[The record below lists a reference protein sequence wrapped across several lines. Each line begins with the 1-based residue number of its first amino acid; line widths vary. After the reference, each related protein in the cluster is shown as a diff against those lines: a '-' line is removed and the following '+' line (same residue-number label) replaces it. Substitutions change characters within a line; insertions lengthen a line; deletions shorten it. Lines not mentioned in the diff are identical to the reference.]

1 MPRIGF
7 GRILRLPGRRRIFKG
22 VRWMAWNG
30 LNVARQMTLP
40 LIVPVESRIAIVAG
54 KDHVLFLDMGSV
66 DDAEVV
72 VQSLGGRF
80 PSLLSARRSSCKG
93 GASGCVG
100 RRFPQPARGP
110 ETVMGSGSYL
120 TSSKT
125 LPASLMACGWVLWH
139 PFAEWRNYNS
149 GSMTCKDRVALPFG
163 AAPSSK
169 LDAAAAVADWL
180 DVVALSFGATPS
192 SKHRGRIRPDAEDRH
207 VALPFGQRPHLS
219 SGRTQSLT

>member
-1 MPRIGF
+1 
-7 GRILRLPGRRRIFKG
+7 
-22 VRWMAWNG
+22 MAWNG

-40 LIVPVESRIAIVAG
+40 LIVSVVRAESR
-54 KDHVLFLDMGSV
+54 MPSW
-66 DDAEVV
+66 
-72 VQSLGGRF
+72 QGRITCCSWIWAPSTMPRSWF
-80 PSLLSARRSSCKG
+80 KAWRRFASLLSARRSSCKG